1 MKNIISM
8 ALKLLITV
16 VVAAIALGAV
26 NYVTKGPIAEQA
38 AAAATEARQAAFPE
52 AESFE
57 AVYDPDNEAVKNVT
71 LESLLSTDELPKDY
85 AIIKTVYK
93 ALDESGNEIGITAG
107 VVTKGFNSGL
117 NITIGVGAD
126 GTIHGVIV
134 GDHTETAGLGAKAAE
149 PEYQGQYVGKKSPL
163 SVVKSSPAD
172 SEIEA
177 ITGATITSRGVTDAV
192 NTVSEFYAALTGGAK

>member
-1 MKNIISM
+1 M
-8 ALKLLITV
+8 
-16 VVAAIALGAV
+16 
-26 NYVTKGPIAEQA
+26 
-38 AAAATEARQAAFPE
+38 
-52 AESFE
+52 
-57 AVYDPDNEAVKNVT
+57 YDPDNEAVKNVT

-126 GTIHGVIV
+126 GMIHGVIV
-134 GDHTETAGLGAKAAE
+134 GDNTETAGLGAKAAE
-149 PEYQGQYVGKKSPL
+149 PEYEGQYVGKKSPL

>member
-8 ALKLLITV
+8 ALKLLIIV
-16 VVAAIALGAV
+16 VAAAIALGAV

-57 AVYDPDNEAVKNVT
+57 AVYDPNSAALKDVT
-71 LESLLSTDELPKDY
+71 LTSLLGVDEPPKNF

-93 ALDESGNEIGITAG
+93 ALDAGGNELGITAG

-126 GTIHGVIV
+126 GMIHGVIV
-134 GDHTETAGLGAKAAE
+134 GDNTETAGLGAKAAE
-149 PEYQGQYVGKKSPL
+149 PEYEGQYVGKKSPL